1 MTAHLIVRA
10 VVPEADRDAFDRWY
24 EAEHLPEARE
34 AFAAVSAWRGWSEA
48 EPGVHLA
55 YYAFADAATARA
67 IPDSPEMAEMRRR
80 FDAAFPDV
88 PRSRDVIEI
97 AQTLG

>member
-10 VVPEADRDAFDRWY
+10 VVPEAERAAFDRWY
-24 EAEHLPEARE
+24 EDEHLPDAHA
-34 AFAAVSAWRGWSEA
+34 AFGAVAAWRGWSEA

-55 YYAFADAATARA
+55 FYAFENGERARE
-67 IPDSPEMAEMRRR
+67 IPGSEAMAEMRRR

-88 PRSRDVIEI
+88 PRSRDVIET
-97 AQTLG
+97 AQRLG